1 MQPSLRAVQALLL
14 VLAFTALV
22 PVVAYAQPRPVRLS
36 PRPNA
41 TLNEAPP
48 RVDIWFDEPI
58 AAGLTSLDVRSPRG
72 ENVSTGPVI
81 IDTADPTHVSVTLR
95 PNLAPGRYVVVWQA
109 SSRSGDAMSG
119 DVFAPTLAA
128 GVDTTQ
134 HRIKVI
140 LGVLGVAVSVLM
152 AGGVGYLLRRRL
164 GLAHTYEDGF
174 TPKDPH

>member
-22 PVVAYAQPRPVRLS
+22 PVVAYAQPSFSRLTARVAS
-36 PRPNA
+36 A
-41 TLNEAPP
+41 SVKAGSNE
-48 RVDIWFDEPI
+48 
-58 AAGLTSLDVRSPRG
+58 
-72 ENVSTGPVI
+72 
-81 IDTADPTHVSVTLR
+81 PT
-95 PNLAPGRYVVVWQA
+95 VWQA